1 MLERE
6 VKLLFPTTAAAREA
20 VVAAGAVL
28 SDALRLQDDSLYDL
42 PDETLRK
49 KGCVVRIRIER
60 WTGRPDTTTLT
71 VKGPVQ
77 SSQMK
82 LREEHETRVDNV
94 EALTQAFDALGMR
107 VWFRYQKYREEFSR
121 PGLVVAIDET
131 PVGTYVELEGDEDAI
146 LAMTTALGRSSSD
159 FIVDSYYRLF
169 MKRRDEL
176 GLAGP
181 FMVFSASAGR
191 VPQGPDAK
199 QHRLVG
205 PRERTDVAD
214 KPRK

>member
-20 VVAAGAVL
+20 VLAAGAVRAE
-28 SDALRLQDDSLYDL
+28 ALRLQDDSLYDL
-42 PDETLRK
+42 PDDTLRK
-49 KGCVVRIRIER
+49 KGCVVRIRVER
-60 WTGRPDTTTLT
+60 WTDRPDTTILT

-82 LREEHETRVDNV
+82 LREEHETRLENV
-94 EALTQAFDALGMR
+94 EALTRAFDALGMR
-107 VWFRYQKYREEFSR
+107 VWFRYQKYREEFSAL
-121 PGLVVAIDET
+121 GLVVAIDET

-146 LAMTTALGRSSSD
+146 LAMTAALGRSDAD

-181 FMVFSASAGR
+181 FMVFPSS
-191 VPQGPDAK
+191 
-199 QHRLVG
+199 
-205 PRERTDVAD
+205 
-214 KPRK
+214 